1 MREIIFRAK
10 VEDKDELIG
19 KGFPINGTMTPI
31 SKWVYGVP
39 TPILGYPDLFT
50 AWNVFNGEYEEL
62 TVITET
68 IGQYTGLTDK
78 NGTKIFEGDIL
89 QYDDGDEYDE
99 SEKAVV
105 VWMDSG
111 FWLEYHNGQTEP
123 WYEQDWGYGNVY
135 FEVIGN
141 IHDNPELL
149 TDSN

>member
-31 SKWVYGVP
+31 SEWVYGVP
-39 TPILGYPDLFT
+39 IPRYPDLFL
-50 AWNVFNGEYEEL
+50 AWSEGNGEYEEI

-78 NGTKIFEGDIL
+78 NGKKIFEGDICWFYGVEYYL
-89 QYDDGDEYDE
+89 GLWEQNAIVAITDMTDDEQTHYLNNAEYC
-99 SEKAVV
+99 
-105 VWMDSG
+105 
-111 FWLEYHNGQTEP
+111 
-123 WYEQDWGYGNVY
+123 
-135 FEVIGN
+135 EVIGN

>member
-19 KGFPINGTMTPI
+19 KGFSIGGTVNPI

-50 AWNVFNGEYEEL
+50 AWNAFNGEYEEL

-78 NGTKIFEGDIL
+78 NGTKIFEGDIVAHPEYGTL
-89 QYDDGDEYDE
+89 AVVWDDGLFQLAKHDTFYERLDHYS
-99 SEKAVV
+99 SEVAII
-105 VWMDSG
+105 
-111 FWLEYHNGQTEP
+111 
-123 WYEQDWGYGNVY
+123 
-135 FEVIGN
+135 IGN
-141 IHDNPELL
+141 IYDNPELL